1 METFFGGNPVAAIL
15 RLVIISIV
23 VGIVLTALGILPHDL
38 LRVIP
43 DLIQTL
49 YEFGRGWIEAAFRYF
64 LLGAVI
70 VVPVWLVIRF
80 IRAIGGSER
89 KDGTKPR

>member
-1 METFFGGNPVAAIL
+1 METFFGGNPLAVII

-38 LRVIP
+38 FRVIP
-43 DLIQTL
+43 ELIQTI

-64 LLGAVI
+64 VLGAVI

-80 IRAIGGSER
+80 VRTLGGER
-89 KDGTKPR
+89 KGSTKPR